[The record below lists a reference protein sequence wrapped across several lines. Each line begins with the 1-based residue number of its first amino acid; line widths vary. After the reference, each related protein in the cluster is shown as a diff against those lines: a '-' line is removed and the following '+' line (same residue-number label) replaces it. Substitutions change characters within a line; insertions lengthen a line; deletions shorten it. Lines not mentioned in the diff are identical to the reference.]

1 MRLLRSVVQQ
11 LISKQLI
18 YKSMQS
24 QQKDLVI
31 HLIIQDLLYHR
42 MIYGVQKLD
51 VHIEF
56 YPDIASAVLT
66 MLGHDI
72 ESDDEITDVYNRF
85 MGRVDGQE
93 DLDVA
98 GAELLAEECYLAL
111 VG

>member
-1 MRLLRSVVQQ
+1 
-11 LISKQLI
+11 
-18 YKSMQS
+18 MQS

-42 MIYGVQKLD
+42 MIYAVQKHD

-66 MLGHDI
+66 LMGHNA
-72 ESDDEITDVYNRF
+72 ETDDALTDLYNGF

-93 DLDVA
+93 NALDKAAAAV
-98 GAELLAEECYLAL
+98 LAEECYLAL

>member
-1 MRLLRSVVQQ
+1 
-11 LISKQLI
+11 
-18 YKSMQS
+18 MQS

-42 MIYGVQKLD
+42 MIYAVQKHD

-66 MLGHDI
+66 LMGHNA
-72 ESDDEITDVYNRF
+72 ETDDDLTDLYNGF

-93 DLDVA
+93 TALDK
-98 GAELLAEECYLAL
+98 AEAAVLAEECYLAL
-111 VG
+111 S